1 MNKIPYQY
9 IQNDLL
15 TTPQK
20 YQISSYEGPGF
31 LTSYQFS
38 RRKIIT
44 ELKKMP
50 DFISYSDNLFS
61 SQHVSDAC
69 MIIKKN
75 KFSTNE
81 LYRSIV
87 IELIN
92 NTRNI
97 QVIPIIDKFLKK
109 FEIRKK
115 IFLHYDDEFNKVGDE
130 FKEIQNYILLSFM
143 CLIRY
148 QVTSDLKYLNTFL
161 KLNDMICSVK
171 NLIVNKTDISLF
183 HYLLTS
189 EMKCIL
195 KLLDELD
202 IWLE

>member
-115 IFLHYDDEFNKVGDE
+115 IFLYYDYKFNIIDQSK
-130 FKEIQNYILLSFM
+130 
-143 CLIRY
+143 
-148 QVTSDLKYLNTFL
+148 
-161 KLNDMICSVK
+161 
-171 NLIVNKTDISLF
+171 IVN
-183 HYLLTS
+183 
-189 EMKCIL
+189 IL
-195 KLLDELD
+195 KMYVHVIVLYKQ
-202 IWLE
+202 IIIFT

>member
-115 IFLHYDDEFNKVGDE
+115 IFLYYDYKFNKVGDE

>member
-9 IQNDLL
+9 IQNNLL
-15 TTPQK
+15 TTPQN
-20 YQISSYEGPGF
+20 YQMSSYEGPDF
-31 LTSYQFS
+31 LISYQFS

-44 ELKKMP
+44 ELEKMP
-50 DFISYSDNLFS
+50 DFISYSDNFFS
-61 SQHVSDAC
+61 SQDISDAC
-69 MIIKKN
+69 VIIKKN

-81 LYRSIV
+81 LYHSI
-87 IELIN
+87 IMELIN
-92 NTRNI
+92 NPKNI

-115 IFLHYDDEFNKVGDE
+115 IFLNYDNEINIASDE

-195 KLLDELD
+195 KLLEELD

>member
-115 IFLHYDDEFNKVGDE
+115 IFLYYDYKFNKVGDE

-148 QVTSDLKYLNTFL
+148 QVTLDLKYLNTFL
-161 KLNDMICSVK
+161 KLNDLICSAK
-171 NLIVNKTDISLF
+171 NLIVNKIDISLF
-183 HYLLTS
+183 HYLLQA
-189 EMKCIL
+189 EMKYIL

>member
-20 YQISSYEGPGF
+20 YQMSSYEGPGF

-75 KFSTNE
+75 KFSTNK

-115 IFLHYDDEFNKVGDE
+115 IFLYYDYEFNKVGDE

-195 KLLDELD
+195 KLLDELE

>member
-1 MNKIPYQY
+1 
-9 IQNDLL
+9 
-15 TTPQK
+15 
-20 YQISSYEGPGF
+20 
-31 LTSYQFS
+31 
-38 RRKIIT
+38 
-44 ELKKMP
+44 MP

-115 IFLHYDDEFNKVGDE
+115 IFLYYDYKFNKVGDE

-161 KLNDMICSVK
+161 KLNDTICSVK
-171 NLIVNKTDISLF
+171 NLIINRIDISLF

-189 EMKCIL
+189 EIKYVS
-195 KLLDELD
+195 KLLDEMD
-202 IWLE
+202 T

>member
-1 MNKIPYQY
+1 MNKTPYQY

-20 YQISSYEGPGF
+20 YQMSSYDGPDF

-38 RRKIIT
+38 RRKIIA
-44 ELKKMP
+44 ELEKMP
-50 DFISYSDNLFS
+50 DFIPYSDNLFS

-195 KLLDELD
+195 KLLDELE

>member
-75 KFSTNE
+75 KFSTNK

-115 IFLHYDDEFNKVGDE
+115 IFLYYDYKFNKVGDE

>member
-115 IFLHYDDEFNKVGDE
+115 IFLNYDNDINIASDE

-161 KLNDMICSVK
+161 KLNDLICSAK
-171 NLIVNKTDISLF
+171 NLIVNKIDISLF
-183 HYLLTS
+183 HYLLQA
-189 EMKCIL
+189 EMKYIL

>member
-115 IFLHYDDEFNKVGDE
+115 IFLYYDYKFNKVGDE

-161 KLNDMICSVK
+161 KLNDLICSAK
-171 NLIVNKTDISLF
+171 NLIVNKIDISLF
-183 HYLLTS
+183 HYLLQA
-189 EMKCIL
+189 EMKYIL

>member
-1 MNKIPYQY
+1 M
-9 IQNDLL
+9 
-15 TTPQK
+15 
-20 YQISSYEGPGF
+20 SSYDGPDF

-38 RRKIIT
+38 RRKIIA
-44 ELKKMP
+44 ELEKMP
-50 DFISYSDNLFS
+50 DFIPYSDNLFS

-69 MIIKKN
+69 MVIRKN

-81 LYRSIV
+81 LYHSII

-92 NTRNI
+92 NPRNI

-130 FKEIQNYILLSFM
+130 FKEIQNYILLSFL

-195 KLLDELD
+195 KLLDELE

>member
-1 MNKIPYQY
+1 MNKTPYQY

-20 YQISSYEGPGF
+20 YQMSSYDGPDF

-44 ELKKMP
+44 ELEKMP
-50 DFISYSDNLFS
+50 DFIPYSDNLFS
-61 SQHVSDAC
+61 TQHDSDAC
-69 MIIKKN
+69 MIIRKN
-75 KFSTNE
+75 KFSANE
-81 LYRSIV
+81 LYHSII

-92 NTRNI
+92 NPRNK

-115 IFLHYDDEFNKVGDE
+115 IFLHYDYEFNKIGDE
-130 FKEIQNYILLSFM
+130 FKEIQNYILLSFL
-143 CLIRY
+143 CLFRY

-161 KLNDMICSVK
+161 KLNDTICSVK
-171 NLIVNKTDISLF
+171 NLVVNKIDISLF
-183 HYLLTS
+183 HFLLTS
-189 EMKCIL
+189 EMKYVL
-195 KLLDELD
+195 KLLDGLG
-202 IWLE
+202 IWSE

>member
-20 YQISSYEGPGF
+20 YQMSSYEGPGF

-38 RRKIIT
+38 RRKIIS